1 MRILIAAKNIAVIV
15 LDDVGNI
22 KYTVSARNDSDD
34 MPRNCE
40 EIAYIMM
47 TSGTNCWFCFSLVPY
62 LLQYGRLFQR
72 L

>member
-1 MRILIAAKNIAVIV
+1 MRILIAAKNITVIV

-22 KYTVSARNDSDD
+22 KYTVSAKNGGDD
-34 MPRNCE
+34 MRNCE